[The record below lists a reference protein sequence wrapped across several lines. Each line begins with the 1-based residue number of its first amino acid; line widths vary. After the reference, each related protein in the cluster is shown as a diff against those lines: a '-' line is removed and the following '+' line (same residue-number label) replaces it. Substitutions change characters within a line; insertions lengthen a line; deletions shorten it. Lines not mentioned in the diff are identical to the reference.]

1 MKKINITE
9 SQIKRIIRSV
19 LRESQEID
27 RNYTHFAVNRETQKI
42 VNGWDYSGYDPKDL
56 RDDKKYY
63 FYQDLVDYELNP
75 TEYRIYTKK
84 FLERKGI
91 DPFDTNNWANS

>member
-1 MKKINITE
+1 MKKLSINE
-9 SQIKRIIRSV
+9 SQLNNIIKRVIK
-19 LRESQEID
+19 ESLEID

-42 VNGWDYSGYDPKDL
+42 VNGWDYSDYDPKDL
-56 RDDKKYY
+56 RSDKKYY
-63 FYQDLVDYELNP
+63 FYQDLIDYELDP